1 MCIFR
6 MTTGLDKLVEA
17 AASVDVLKKELE
29 VKEQEIKEATA
40 KAEEVIYHIAQLN
53 NIFVFSMLIRTR
65 LYHFLIIAY
74 LIYK

>member
-1 MCIFR
+1 

-65 LYHFLIIAY
+65 QYHFLIIAY
-74 LIYK
+74 LIY